1 MGERRYHLN
10 LALNERVKSR
20 KLGRTSFFLC
30 FFLLFRAAT
39 VASGRSQA
47 RCGTGTA
54 AAGLHHNSQ
63 QRQILINP
71 LIEARDQTSI
81 PMDTIRVLNPL
92 SHKGNA
98 MEKHSKQRE
107 HNEQDLCK
115 NA

>member
-71 LIEARDQTSI
+71 LIEARERILVLMGTSQV
-81 PMDTIRVLNPL
+81 R
-92 SHKGNA
+92 
-98 MEKHSKQRE
+98 
-107 HNEQDLCK
+107 
-115 NA
+115 